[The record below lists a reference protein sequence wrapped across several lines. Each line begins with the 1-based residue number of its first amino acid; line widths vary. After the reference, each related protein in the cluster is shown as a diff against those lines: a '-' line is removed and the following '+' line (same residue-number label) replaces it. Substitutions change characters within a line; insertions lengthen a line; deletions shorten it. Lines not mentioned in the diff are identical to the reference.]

1 MGIRERF
8 RRWEA
13 RGDAWAAKRL
23 TPEEFAEAAELDRLV
38 RRHPGRLVAGYLA
51 ATFVLA
57 LLLVGIKPALP
68 KGEALVLA
76 NVLIACLGFGLAG
89 VWFGYRRHAG
99 KPVWRTALAITA
111 LAAAG
116 AVTGALLVRVVRGTG
131 FGAVGVPELVR
142 FTSIGILTGIVVAAF
157 VMGATWIRTREA
169 RAREAAAAAQ
179 AEGERLAKRMAEAEL
194 KLLQAQVEP
203 HFLFNTLA
211 NLRWLVQQQSP
222 DALAMLD
229 HLIDYLRTALPEMR
243 AESSTVGRE
252 AALARAYLEILRIR
266 MGGALAVVIDVPEA
280 LAPHAFPPLM
290 LMTLVENAVKHGIAP
305 VGRGRIAIR
314 AARAGDRLRLEVED
328 DGRGPGGEP
337 GNGVGLANVRERLAA
352 LHGGRASLVLSP
364 RAGGGATAVIE
375 IPLVEPA

>member
-51 ATFVLA
+51 ATVVLA

-131 FGAVGVPELVR
+131 FESVGVPELVR

-211 NLRWLVQQQSP
+211 NLRWLVQQRSP

-266 MGGALAVVIDVPEA
+266 MGGALAVAIDVPAE

-314 AARAGDRLRLEVED
+314 AVRAGDRLRLEVED
-328 DGRGPGGEP
+328 DGRGLAGEP
-337 GNGVGLANVRERLAA
+337 GTGVGLANVRERLAA
-352 LHGGRASLVLSP
+352 LHDGRASLVLSP